1 MRKSLGNPSIFKKAK
16 RNTSGQSS
24 STSLSS
30 VQQGA
35 ETRQPSVSTE
45 TSKPSEATYST
56 LSSLTNNS
64 DPIAS
69 ARIPR
74 STASPAAIT
83 SRTHDNE
90 RSKLLAETGEQSD
103 ARAASLPVQTDV
115 NRQNEALA
123 MSGGTSN
130 NTISA
135 VIPQVDATE
144 VDNIGEKNSY
154 GIKVLYSPSSAV
166 IDIVFVHGL
175 TGSAYTTWLH
185 EESGVHWPRD
195 LIKNDITDAR
205 IMTFGYDA
213 DVVNFWTHAA
223 QDGIS
228 GYANDLLGS
237 LAGHRGDI
245 NVCTSAP

>member
-1 MRKSLGNPSIFKKAK
+1 
-16 RNTSGQSS
+16 
-24 STSLSS
+24 
-30 VQQGA
+30 
-35 ETRQPSVSTE
+35 
-45 TSKPSEATYST
+45 
-56 LSSLTNNS
+56 
-64 DPIAS
+64 
-69 ARIPR
+69 
-74 STASPAAIT
+74 
-83 SRTHDNE
+83 
-90 RSKLLAETGEQSD
+90 
-103 ARAASLPVQTDV
+103 
-115 NRQNEALA
+115 